1 MDMNKIR
8 KNVLWFLWN
17 SFEDVYVIDKV
28 NLNDG
33 VSEWNICARVAM
45 YMEKRMRAYDYL
57 NRIDIFKD
65 YYVDVEYN
73 RSYKGNPKVVAG
85 HNVRIDL
92 IVQTR
97 EETKPN
103 YLVLEMKK
111 PNNPDK
117 RIDDERELDRMV
129 RPREKGASDYYNCGS
144 YVGVFMDYNKDEY
157 FGKIY
162 WFDERTNDVNTTE
175 FKRNNML
182 EIIENIFR

>member
-1 MDMNKIR
+1 MSQIR
-8 KNVLWFLWN
+8 KIVLCLLRN
-17 SFEDVYVIDKV
+17 SFEDVYSIDGV

-57 NRIDIFKD
+57 NRTSIFKD

-73 RSYKGNPKVVAG
+73 RSYGGNPKIVDG
-85 HNVRIDL
+85 HKVRIDL

-111 PNNPDK
+111 PDNERK
-117 RIDDERELDRMV
+117 REDDERELDRMV
-129 RPREKGASDYYNCGS
+129 RPREEGASDYYNCGS
-144 YVGVFMDYNKDEY
+144 YVGVFIDYNEDKYWGKFFWYDDSKKDVE
-157 FGKIY
+157 IRD
-162 WFDERTNDVNTTE
+162 FDRND
-175 FKRNNML
+175 ML
-182 EIIENIFR
+182 NIIEELFG